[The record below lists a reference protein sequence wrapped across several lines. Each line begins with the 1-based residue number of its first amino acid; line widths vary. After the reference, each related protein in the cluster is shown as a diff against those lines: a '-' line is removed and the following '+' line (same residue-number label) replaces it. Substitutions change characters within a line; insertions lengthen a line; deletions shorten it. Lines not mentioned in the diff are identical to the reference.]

1 MEVRGVAAQ
10 LGALQAGRG
19 RGSREGEEETEEV
32 GARRLMRVE
41 VGVGEGRRRLGW
53 ETIGGGDPQHVF
65 VVVGEGGDEVGLG
78 AGGEGWI
85 WVLVCGRRSQ
95 LAVERVRP
103 PIRNGWPSRLGL
115 QLQLALRAGAIY
127 EVQAS
132 TETVHALA
140 HVVQRRGEPE
150 RAVGVDVDGGGADQ
164 GEPVSLFAMFGGRR
178 AVHAEG
184 GDGNAS

>member
-10 LGALQAGRG
+10 LRALQAGRG

-32 GARRLMRVE
+32 GTRRVMRVE
-41 VGVGEGRRRLGW
+41 VGVGEGRRRVRW
-53 ETIGGGDPQHVF
+53 DTIGGRDAQHVF

-85 WVLVCGRRSQ
+85 WALVCGCRSQ

-103 PIRNGWPSRLGL
+103 PIRNRWLSGLGL

-127 EVQAS
+127 EVQTS
-132 TETVHALA
+132 TKTVHALA
-140 HVVQRRGEPE
+140 HVIQRRGEPE
-150 RAVGVDVDGGGADQ
+150 RAVRVDVDGGGANQ
-164 GEPVSLFAMFGGRR
+164 GEPVSLLAMFGRRR
-178 AVHAEG
+178 AIRAEG
-184 GDGNAS
+184 GD